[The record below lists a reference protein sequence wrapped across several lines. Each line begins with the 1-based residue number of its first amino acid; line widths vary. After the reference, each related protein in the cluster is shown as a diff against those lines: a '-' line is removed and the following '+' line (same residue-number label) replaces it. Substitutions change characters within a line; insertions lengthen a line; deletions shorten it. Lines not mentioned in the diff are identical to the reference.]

1 MTFYFSWPSYFSEN
15 QTNSLK
21 DTFPSPSWSITLT
34 RSWGIQSGRIS
45 RFHPHHLQFAL
56 WGFPATCS
64 HHLTYLTV
72 PHSPEPKSL
81 EKLSLPFV
89 PLCDI
94 NSEMCVSPS
103 LLWCGGVGS
112 GVPCL
117 SLPSWFYPVQP
128 CRTAWRAACTP
139 PAGRGTATER
149 PGGEAVVSRVRLQQ
163 SQGPYLLL

>member
-1 MTFYFSWPSYFSEN
+1 MNVSRYVIKESYSWHFILAGHLTSQKTR
-15 QTNSLK
+15 QTRWK
-21 DTFPSPSWSITLT
+21 IH
-34 RSWGIQSGRIS
+34 
-45 RFHPHHLQFAL
+45 FHPRPDQWRWPDPEVFRVGEYQDFILTNLQFAL

-139 PAGRGTATER
+139 PAGRGTATGR
-149 PGGEAVVSRVRLQQ
+149 PGGGGSGQ
-163 SQGPYLLL
+163 